1 MMLSCSS
8 LITKRQMKWKIQF
21 IGNWRFFLN
30 WRWFEFKLNDFP
42 GKESQQHLSLKRRE
56 FGKDETDG
64 QSIILNVPSK

>member
-8 LITKRQMKWKIQF
+8 LMKQIADAVENSIYWELEI
-21 IGNWRFFLN
+21 FLN

>member
-21 IGNWRFFLN
+21 IGN